1 MIIKSRQVCFGK
13 KSAHLLNRIKSLG
26 DSALV
31 KKGTFSTE
39 IVWGKKSF
47 IFPSVNKKDYS
58 TFRKGLFLFG
68 KVRSEAKQ
76 FLKNNPN
83 FKLPREERAILFT
96 PTEPPDDI
104 KVCATDLNHAYWRI
118 ALNKGIIS
126 NATYTRGLPKTFKS
140 VRLAS
145 LSTLGA
151 GRTYTQVNDG
161 KLTNERITV
170 GVDEDLKRVYK
181 LIRFTC
187 FRHMAKLKKML
198 GADFLAYKTDCIYYV
213 DSPKNRK
220 MVGDYLI
227 KNKLTF
233 KQLS

>member
-1 MIIKSRQVCFGK
+1 MIVKSRQVCFGK
-13 KSAHLLNRIKSLG
+13 NSGHLIKRIKDLG
-26 DSALV
+26 ESALV

-39 IVWGKKSF
+39 VIWGKRSY

-68 KVRSEAKQ
+68 KVRSEAIS
-76 FLKNNPN
+76 FLKKNPN
-83 FKLPREERAILFT
+83 FKLPREQRSIFFAPI
-96 PTEPPDDI
+96 EPPSDI
-104 KVCATDLNHAYWRI
+104 QICATDLNHAYWRI

-126 NATYTRGLPKTFKS
+126 KATYDRGLPKGFKN

-151 GRTYTQVNDG
+151 GRTFMQVSDG
-161 KLTNERITV
+161 RLTNQTITI
-170 GVDEDLKRVYK
+170 GGDDNLRRVYK

-198 GADFLAYKTDCIYYV
+198 GKDFLAYKTDCIYYV
-213 DSPKNRK
+213 DTPENRK
-220 MVGDYLI
+220 MVSDYFT
-227 KNKLTF
+227 KNNLTF